1 MKKQITVV
9 KIGGAFL
16 EDDAMLEKICRAFA
30 SMNGIRI
37 LVHGGGKRASQLS
50 RALGIEPNL
59 TGGRRI
65 TDART
70 LEVVTMV
77 YGGWANKTLV
87 ARLQSLGCNA
97 IGLSG
102 ADADLIRAVK
112 RPVKDIDFGFVGD
125 VERVEVKTLI
135 PLLQA
140 QLTPVFC
147 ALTHDGKGQ
156 LLNTNAD
163 TIAAE
168 IAGALS
174 GDYHTRLFY
183 CFDKNGVLRDLSDPN
198 STIPRIDRSTFR
210 ELQEEGSVAEGML
223 PKLHNA
229 FQALEG
235 GVEEVWIGPPDILT
249 GNTNTFTKLT
259 L

>member
-1 MKKQITVV
+1 MKQQMTVV
-9 KIGGAFL
+9 KIGGALL
-16 EDDAMLEKICRAFA
+16 EDDPRLEKISRAFV
-30 SMNGIRI
+30 SMGGMRI
-37 LVHGGGKRASQLS
+37 LVHGGGKRASELS
-50 RALGIEPNL
+50 SALGIEPKL

-65 TDART
+65 TDAKT

-112 RPVKDIDFGFVGD
+112 RPVKDIDYGFVGD
-125 VERVEVKTLI
+125 VERVSTNTLI

-140 QLTPVFC
+140 GLTPVFC

-163 TIAAE
+163 TVAAE

-174 GDYHTRLFY
+174 GEYHTRLFY
-183 CFDKNGVLRDLSDPN
+183 CFDKNGVLKDLRDPD
-198 STIPRIDRSTFR
+198 STIPLIDRHTFR
-210 ELQEEGSVAEGML
+210 KLQEEGIIAEGMM

-229 FQALEG
+229 FRALEG
-235 GVEEVWIGPPDILT
+235 GVEEVRIGPPDILT
-249 GNTNTFTKLT
+249 GNTGTFTKLT